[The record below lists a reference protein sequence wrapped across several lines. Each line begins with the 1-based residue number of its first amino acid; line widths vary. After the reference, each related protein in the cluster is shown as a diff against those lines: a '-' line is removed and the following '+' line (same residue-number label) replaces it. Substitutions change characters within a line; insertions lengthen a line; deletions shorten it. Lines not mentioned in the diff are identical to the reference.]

1 MGELAKGLLVAV
13 GLVFVIEGLLY
24 SLAPGLMRRIML
36 TAISLPPEALRKGGV
51 FAVAFGVALV
61 WLVKS

>member
-1 MGELAKGLLVAV
+1 MDELIKGLIVAV

-24 SLAPGLMRRIML
+24 AFAPGLMRKMMQ
-36 TAISLPPEALRKGGV
+36 TAMSLPPESLRRGGV
-51 FAVAFGVALV
+51 FAVAFGVAVV

>member
-1 MGELAKGLLVAV
+1 MDELATGLIVAV

-24 SLAPGLMRRIML
+24 ALAPGMMRRMMA
-36 TAISLPPEALRKGGV
+36 TALSLPPESLRKGGV

>member
-1 MGELAKGLLVAV
+1 MDDLGKSLIVAV
-13 GLVFVIEGLLY
+13 GLVCVVEGLLY
-24 SLAPGLMRRIML
+24 ALAPGMMHRMMRAAM
-36 TAISLPPEALRKGGV
+36 SLPPESLRKGGV